1 MKLVDAFIPV
11 LAVVRQFALAPDQDA
26 PAMAARLQPLL
37 AQAQQDALAIGTP
50 EEDLRNALFAVAAW
64 VDETLSTC
72 DWPQAASWQRHL
84 LQRQFFNVTNAGVAF
99 FERLARLG
107 DSQVDVQANARTD
120 VRADMGADVRADVQE
135 VYVLCLSMGFTG
147 RYGHGAHGDAAR
159 ALADIRLR
167 AMRHVLAQA
176 SARGLPA
183 AEAAALVFPGAELKT
198 PGGMGTAPRR
208 RFALSRL
215 SVLVLSV
222 PVLVLCGLYLVF
234 FLVLRHDVHAVLPLI
249 R

>member
-1 MKLVDAFIPV
+1 VKLVDAFIPV

-37 AQAQQDALAIGTP
+37 AQAQHDALAIGTP

-99 FERLARLG
+99 FDRLAKLG
-107 DSQVDVQANARTD
+107 DVQ
-120 VRADMGADVRADVQE
+120 ADVQE

-147 RYGHGAHGDAAR
+147 RFGHGGQGDAVR

-183 AEAAALVFPGAELKT
+183 AEAAALVFPGVELKAA
-198 PGGMGTAPRR
+198 GGMGTAPRR

-215 SVLVLSV
+215 SVLVLTV
-222 PVLVLCGLYLVF
+222 PVLVLCGLYLLF
-234 FLVLRHDVHAVLPLI
+234 FLVLRHEVHDILPLI

>member
-26 PAMAARLQPLL
+26 AALAERLQPLL
-37 AQAQQDALAIGTP
+37 AQAQHDALALGTR
-50 EEDLRNALFAVAAW
+50 EDDVRGALFAVAAW

-72 DWPQAASWQRHL
+72 DWPQAALWQRHL
-84 LQRQFFNVTNAGVAF
+84 LQRQFFDVTNAGVAF
-99 FERLARLG
+99 FDRLARLG
-107 DSQVDVQANARTD
+107 DGQ
-120 VRADMGADVRADVQE
+120 ADVQE

-147 RYGHGAHGDAAR
+147 RYGHGAEGDPVR

-183 AEAAALVFPGAELKT
+183 AEAAALVFPGVELKT
-198 PGGMGTAPRR
+198 PEGTGTAPRR

-215 SVLVLSV
+215 SALVLTV

-234 FLVLRHDVHAVLPLI
+234 FFVLRHEVHAVLPLI

>member
-26 PAMAARLQPLL
+26 PGMAARLQPLL
-37 AQAQQDALAIGTP
+37 AQAQHDALAIGAT
-50 EEDLRNALFAVAAW
+50 EDDVRQALFAVAAW

-72 DWPQAASWQRHL
+72 DWPQAAGWQRHL
-84 LQRQFFNVTNAGVAF
+84 LQRQFFNLSNAGVAF
-99 FERLARLG
+99 FDRLAQLG
-107 DSQVDVQANARTD
+107 DTQ
-120 VRADMGADVRADVQE
+120 ADVQE

-147 RYGHGAHGDAAR
+147 RYGHGAHDGHGDAVR

-183 AEAAALVFPGAELKT
+183 AEAAALVFPGVELKT
-198 PGGMGTAPRR
+198 PEGVGTAPRR

-215 SVLVLSV
+215 SALVLTV

-234 FLVLRHDVHAVLPLI
+234 FLVLRHEVHAILPLI

>member
-1 MKLVDAFIPV
+1 VKLVDAFIPV

-26 PAMAARLQPLL
+26 TAMAARLQPLL
-37 AQAQQDALAIGTP
+37 AQAQHDALAIGTS
-50 EEDLRNALFAVAAW
+50 EEDLRHALFAVAAW

-72 DWPQAASWQRHL
+72 DWPQAAGWQRHL
-84 LQRQFFNVTNAGVAF
+84 LQRQFFNLSNAGVAF
-99 FERLARLG
+99 FERLAQL
-107 DSQVDVQANARTD
+107 DEAQ
-120 VRADMGADVRADVQE
+120 ADVQE
-135 VYVLCLSMGFTG
+135 LYVLCLSMGFTG
-147 RYGHGAHGDAAR
+147 RYGHGGHGDAVR

-176 SARGLPA
+176 SVRGLPA
-183 AEAAALVFPGAELKT
+183 AEAAALVFPGVELKAAE
-198 PGGMGTAPRR
+198 GMGTAPRR

-215 SVLVLSV
+215 SALVLTV

-234 FLVLRHDVHAVLPLI
+234 FLVLRHEVHAILPLI

>member
-37 AQAQQDALAIGTP
+37 AQAQQEALAIGTP
-50 EEDLRNALFAVAAW
+50 EDDLRGALFAVAAW

-72 DWPQAASWQRHL
+72 DWPQAAGWQRHL
-84 LQRQFFNVTNAGVAF
+84 LQRQFFNLSNAGVAF
-99 FERLARLG
+99 FDRLARLG
-107 DSQVDVQANARTD
+107 DTQ
-120 VRADMGADVRADVQE
+120 ADVQE

-147 RYGHGAHGDAAR
+147 RFGHGGQGDAVR

-167 AMRHVLAQA
+167 AMRGVLAHA

-183 AEAAALVFPGAELKT
+183 AEVAALVFPGVELT
-198 PGGMGTAPRR
+198 APEGTGTAPRR

-215 SVLVLSV
+215 STLVLTM

-234 FLVLRHDVHAVLPLI
+234 FLVLRNEVQAILPLI

>member
-37 AQAQQDALAIGTP
+37 AQAQHDALAIGTP
-50 EEDLRNALFAVAAW
+50 EDDLRAALFAVAAW

-72 DWPQAASWQRHL
+72 DWPQAAGWQRHL

-107 DSQVDVQANARTD
+107 DAQ
-120 VRADMGADVRADVQE
+120 ADVQE

-147 RYGHGAHGDAAR
+147 RYGHGAHDGDGDAVR

-167 AMRHVLAQA
+167 AMRGVLAQA

-183 AEAAALVFPGAELKT
+183 AEAAALVFPGVALKA
-198 PGGMGTAPRR
+198 PEGMGTAPRR

-215 SVLVLSV
+215 SVLVLTV

-234 FLVLRHDVHAVLPLI
+234 FLVLRHEVQDILPLI

>member
-11 LAVVRQFALAPDQDA
+11 VAVVRQFALAPDQDV

-37 AQAQQDALAIGTP
+37 AQAQQDALALGTRDDDVR
-50 EEDLRNALFAVAAW
+50 EGLFAVAAW

-72 DWPQAASWQRHL
+72 DWPQAAGWQRHL
-84 LQRQFFNVTNAGVAF
+84 LQRQFFNVSNAGVAF
-99 FERLARLG
+99 FDRLARLG
-107 DSQVDVQANARTD
+107 EAN
-120 VRADMGADVRADVQE
+120 ADVQE
-135 VYVLCLSMGFTG
+135 VYVLCLSMGFKG
-147 RYGHGAHGDAAR
+147 RYGHASQGSDGSDGNAVR

-183 AEAAALVFPGAELKT
+183 EEAAALVFPGVELKT
-198 PGGMGTAPRR
+198 PKGTGTAPHR

-215 SVLVLSV
+215 SVMVLTV

-234 FLVLRHDVHAVLPLI
+234 FLILRQEVHAVLPLI